1 MIGRL
6 LLLFMIVPLV
16 ELYILLKFA
25 SLTSIPT
32 TFAVVLLTAITG
44 SMLAA
49 RQGMV
54 AIRNFQMALAE
65 GRVPGAEVVDGIMIV
80 FAGALL
86 LTPGLVTDT
95 VGITLLIPW
104 SRRLIRNVLIKR
116 YANRF
121 KVVTFAPGRTFESG
135 SPFEPGDFDGGDV
148 VDANVV
154 DATVRRSGTEPPK
167 LK

>member
-16 ELYILLKFA
+16 ELYVLLKFA
-25 SLTSIPT
+25 SLTSIPA
-32 TFAVVLLTAITG
+32 TFAVVLLTAVTG

-54 AIRNFQMALAE
+54 AIRNFQMALAQ

-80 FAGALL
+80 FAAALL

-104 SRRLIRNVLIKR
+104 SRRLIRNALIKR

-135 SPFEPGDFDGGDV
+135 GPFEQGDLDGNDV
-148 VDANVV
+148 VDA
-154 DATVRRSGTEPPK
+154 TFRRSSPMPPK

>member
-1 MIGRL
+1 MLNSERGNLIGRL

-16 ELYILLKFA
+16 ELYVLLKFA
-25 SLTSIPT
+25 SITSIPT
-32 TFAVVLLTAITG
+32 TFAVVLLTAVTG

-54 AIRNFQMALAE
+54 AIRNLQMALAQ

-80 FAGALL
+80 FAAALL
-86 LTPGLVTDT
+86 LTPGLVTDAI
-95 VGITLLIPW
+95 GITLLIPW
-104 SRRLIRNVLIKR
+104 SRRLIRNGLIKR

-121 KVVTFAPGRTFESG
+121 KVVTFDPGR
-135 SPFEPGDFDGGDV
+135 PFEPGELDGDDV
-148 VDANVV
+148 VDA
-154 DATVRRSGTEPPK
+154 TFRRSGTEPPK